1 MSKWSFNLMN
11 LALVVV
17 CIIACICIV
26 AGIGTL
32 VWLLLGTMK

>member
-17 CIIACICIV
+17 CTIACICIV

-32 VWLLLGTMK
+32 IWLLLGAMK